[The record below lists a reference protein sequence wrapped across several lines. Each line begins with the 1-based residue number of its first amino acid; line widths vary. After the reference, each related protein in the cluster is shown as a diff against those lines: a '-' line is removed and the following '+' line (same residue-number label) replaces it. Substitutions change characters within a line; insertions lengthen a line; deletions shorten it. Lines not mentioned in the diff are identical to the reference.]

1 MQERPNA
8 LAMEKNLL
16 SALMLQGGAAVPE
29 VAELVSAEDFYRP
42 EHKII
47 FSAILAAADTDTP
60 LDVLLVEDELQR
72 RGELEKVSRQYLFS
86 LIDMEF
92 STARA
97 THYAKIIRE
106 KAHLRRLI
114 EAGQILIDKASRDD
128 ADATELAAEFA
139 TRLTNADTAQGIE
152 SAKDLAIAAFERA
165 AAIDK
170 SGELTGVTTGLLDL
184 NKVTNGLQ
192 SAELIILAARPS
204 MGKTALA
211 LNIAQNAA
219 AKGNT
224 VLVFSLEMG
233 KGQLGARL
241 LSAVSGVDGRKL
253 TAGGLTDSD
262 YEKLL
267 GALDRL
273 SELPLYVDDTS
284 GQNVA
289 RLRMTARRFKQKHEL
304 ALIVVDYLQLMHEAG
319 KENRVQE
326 ISAISRGLKL
336 LAKELNVPI
345 LALSQLSRNVE
356 MRADKRPQLSDL
368 RESGSL
374 EQDADVVMFLYRD
387 EYYNRDDA
395 DNQNLAELIIA
406 KNRNGATASI
416 RLHFD
421 KELTR
426 FGDLVRDYGGD

>member
-29 VAELVSAEDFYRP
+29 VAEIVKAEDFYRP

-106 KAHLRRLI
+106 KARLRRLI

-139 TRLTNADTAQGIE
+139 TRLTNADTAQGVE

-192 SAELIILAARPS
+192 PAELIILAARPS

-267 GALDRL
+267 WALDKL
-273 SELPLYVDDTS
+273 SELPLHVDDTS

-289 RLRMTARRFKQKHEL
+289 QLRMTARRFKQKHGL
-304 ALIVVDYLQLMHEAG
+304 DLIVVDYLQLMHEAG

-336 LAKELNVPI
+336 LAKELNVPV

-406 KNRNGATASI
+406 KNRNGATTSI
-416 RLHFD
+416 RLYFQ

-426 FGDLVRDYGGD
+426 FSDLVRDYGGD